1 MASPSPPTEGEY
13 VRLHIT
19 PLTPALLQ
27 TIVPVSILPSAR
39 NISYHTLETFPER
52 AYGFVEL
59 PTMEAEKIKKRLNGA
74 ILKGTKVRI
83 EPARPVKEV
92 RRDDD
97 KPERVRKVGTKKRKR
112 EDQTIPGVDIGDR
125 NVKRGWTTPAAE
137 IKFDKKDKDKMKN
150 INKSKYTTGKECL
163 FKTVLPQNIAA
174 KSEPANKENEEKSFK
189 RKKSKTKKEIVVHEF
204 AKTTKYAT
212 FLRGPAGK
220 KKTKAVAEYV
230 EGKGWLDEDG
240 NVVEEIIKKT
250 RKPARIAEFLKAK
263 AEQAEESSSSEES
276 ENEEVDEASEDNTTE
291 RATPNISAVVNEAV
305 AAEADK
311 AAVEISSPENDD
323 SSSSGESVGEFDHSE
338 MDIKSNAAPI
348 TREDSPTSSSESS
361 SGEENN
367 SDSESDSEEEAQEAE
382 AETEEHVIATTPMDI
397 DQIPQE
403 IGKAIS
409 PEFSSSSE
417 EDSSSD
423 ESSDS
428 SDDEEETVDPSATTS
443 RPESSSGL
451 TIKIPP
457 PVPASVT
464 VHPLEALYKRK
475 PTTADTTTESAAAGP
490 SFSFFGTDA
499 ETGSDAED
507 APETHTS
514 ITIPMTPYT
523 QQDFEHRGLRSAAPT
538 PDTTHASKR
547 FIWPN
552 ENDDDE
558 DEDDDSPSRDA
569 PKATRTE
576 QEESDFQKWFWENR
590 GDTNRSWKKRRKTVA
605 KEKRQRENRRR
616 DGRA

>member
-1 MASPSPPTEGEY
+1 MASPSPPIEGEY

-19 PLTPALLQ
+19 PLTPALLHA
-27 TIVPVSILPSAR
+27 IVPVSILPSAR

-83 EPARPVKEV
+83 EPARLVKEV
-92 RRDDD
+92 RRDED

-112 EDQTIPGVDIGDR
+112 EDQTMPGVDIGDR

-174 KSEPANKENEEKSFK
+174 KSEPANKESEEKPYK
-189 RKKSKTKKEIVVHEF
+189 RKKSKAKKEIVVHEF

-263 AEQAEESSSSEES
+263 AEQAEESSSPEES
-276 ENEEVDEASEDNTTE
+276 ENEEVDEASEDNTAE
-291 RATPNISAVVNEAV
+291 RATPNTSAAVNEA
-305 AAEADK
+305 AEAKPDEV
-311 AAVEISSPENDD
+311 AVETSSPENDD
-323 SSSSGESVGEFDHSE
+323 SSSSGESVGGFDHSE
-338 MDIKSNAAPI
+338 MDIKSDAAPI
-348 TREDSPTSSSESS
+348 TREDFPTSSSESS
-361 SGEENN
+361 SDEENN
-367 SDSESDSEEEAQEAE
+367 SESDSEKEAQEAE
-382 AETEEHVIATTPMDI
+382 VETDEHVIATTSMDV
-397 DQIPQE
+397 DQVPQI

-409 PEFSSSSE
+409 PESPSSSE

-443 RPESSSGL
+443 RPGSSSGL

-457 PVPASVT
+457 PVPTSVT

-475 PTTADTTTESAAAGP
+475 PTTAGTTTTESPAAGP

-552 ENDDDE
+552 ENEDDE
-558 DEDDDSPSRDA
+558 DEEDDSPSRDA
-569 PKATRTE
+569 PMTKRTE

-590 GDTNRSWKKRRKTVA
+590 GDTNRAWKKRRKTVA